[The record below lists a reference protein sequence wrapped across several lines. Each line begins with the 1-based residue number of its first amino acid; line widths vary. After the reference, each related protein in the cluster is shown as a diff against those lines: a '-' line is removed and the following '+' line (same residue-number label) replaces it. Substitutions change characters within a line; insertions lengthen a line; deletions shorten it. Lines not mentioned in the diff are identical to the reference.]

1 MMHAWLSPKGELHPV
16 GPWGHE
22 EWARDTFGKSQEAL
36 VFEGWRR
43 LSDGMW
49 YAANCTQAQLDAIY
63 QWHLDEGETF
73 VPSDYEVV

>member
-1 MMHAWLSPKGELHPV
+1 MHAWLSPKGELHPV

-22 EWARDTFGKSQEAL
+22 EWANANHNMSTDDL
-36 VFEGWRR
+36 VRCGWRR
-43 LSDGMW
+43 LSEGYW
-49 YAANCTQAQLDAIY
+49 VVKTCTQAQLDAIY